1 MKGSINYLQS
11 VHDICEK
18 AKKDCKR
25 CQLGEKRRL
34 EDNYCPRLTDPRS
47 WDADRIVAM
56 VRSVEVKNDG

>member
-1 MKGSINYLQS
+1 MKGSINYLRQ

-34 EDNYCPRLTDPRS
+34 EDNICPRLTDPRS
-47 WDADRIVAM
+47 WDDEKINAMIRIEGVL
-56 VRSVEVKNDG
+56 SD